1 MMMMLKAY
9 GVGCPL
15 ENYYDKTSVIIP
27 SPSFVPKP
35 SPEPLTDAVPL
46 CLRSRTY
53 GKTFEVRSTI
63 VSTTDVV
70 IACVSMT
77 IIFLNNNHILIAVV
91 NQRSRTMTIHN

>member
-35 SPEPLTDAVPL
+35 SPEPLTDVVPL

-53 GKTFEVRSTI
+53 GKTFETRTTIGSTHML
-63 VSTTDVV
+63 S
-70 IACVSMT
+70 
-77 IIFLNNNHILIAVV
+77 
-91 NQRSRTMTIHN
+91 